1 MDTPLERL
9 EQWVTEVAELTKPDQ
24 IRWCTGDSD
33 EYAELVDMLVEQ
45 GTVVRLNEERK
56 PNSIYLRTDPG
67 DVARVEESTY
77 ICSET
82 EAGPLNNWIHPR
94 DMKATMWP
102 LFDGCMKGRTMYV
115 APFSMGSLDATHPI
129 FGVELTDSPY
139 VVLSLHIMTRMGTA
153 VLDEITRRDE
163 RFTRCLHSV
172 GMPLDEDD
180 EDVAWPCNETKYI
193 SHFTDENAVWSFGSG
208 YGGNSL
214 LNKKC
219 LALRIASVLAR
230 DEGWLAEHMLLLKL
244 TSPEGKSYYICAAFP
259 SACGKTNLAMLQPT
273 VPGWKAETLGDDVA
287 WLRFGPDGRL
297 YAINPENGFFG
308 VAPGTGHK
316 TNPNAMATIEKGN
329 SIFTNVALT
338 DDGDVWWE
346 GLTKQAPE
354 HLIDWRGRDWTAEDG
369 PVGGRPSE
377 PAAHPNSRFTT
388 PISQCPILA
397 EEYELPDGVPVDIII
412 FGGRRQNTIPLVNQ
426 SFSWEHGV
434 FLGATMSSE
443 TTPAAKGAVGV
454 VRRDPMAMRPF
465 IGYHVTDYLDHWI
478 DMGRKHDPEKM
489 PKIFYVNW
497 FRKDADGNFLW
508 PGFGEN
514 SRVLKWMID
523 RIEGRVEAIETP
535 IGWLPDPA
543 DIDTEG
549 LDLAPEVV
557 AEVAR
562 FAANEWNDEYPRLV
576 EWLESMGRRLPEE
589 LKEELNRLGTALGA

>member
-94 DMKATMWP
+94 DMKATMRP

-346 GLTKQAPE
+346 CLTKQAPE
-354 HLIDWRGRDWTAEDG
+354 HLIDWRGRDWTAENG
-369 PVGGRPSE
+369 PVGGV
-377 PAAHPNSRFTT
+377 PANPPHTRTAASPRRSRSARSSPRST
-388 PISQCPILA
+388 SCPTA
-397 EEYELPDGVPVDIII
+397 CRSTSSSSVAA
-412 FGGRRQNTIPLVNQ
+412 GRTRFRWST
-426 SFSWEHGV
+426 SHSRGSTGSSW
-434 FLGATMSSE
+434 
-443 TTPAAKGAVGV
+443 
-454 VRRDPMAMRPF
+454 
-465 IGYHVTDYLDHWI
+465 
-478 DMGRKHDPEKM
+478 
-489 PKIFYVNW
+489 
-497 FRKDADGNFLW
+497 
-508 PGFGEN
+508 
-514 SRVLKWMID
+514 
-523 RIEGRVEAIETP
+523 
-535 IGWLPDPA
+535 
-543 DIDTEG
+543 
-549 LDLAPEVV
+549 AP
-557 AEVAR
+557 R
-562 FAANEWNDEYPRLV
+562 
-576 EWLESMGRRLPEE
+576 
-589 LKEELNRLGTALGA
+589 

>member
-94 DMKATMWP
+94 DMKATMRP

-443 TTPAAKGAVGV
+443 TTAAAKGAVGV

-497 FRKDADGNFLW
+497 FRKDADGHFLW

>member
-94 DMKATMWP
+94 DMKATMRP

-443 TTPAAKGAVGV
+443 TTAAAKGAVGV

-465 IGYHVTDYLDHWI
+465 IGYHVADYLDHWI

-497 FRKDADGNFLW
+497 FRKDADGHFLW

>member
-94 DMKATMWP
+94 DMKATMRP

-230 DEGWLAEHMLLLKL
+230 NEGWLAEHMLLLKL

-316 TNPNAMATIEKGN
+316 TNPNAMATM
-329 SIFTNVALT
+329 ALT

-443 TTPAAKGAVGV
+443 TTAAAKGAVGV

-497 FRKDADGNFLW
+497 FRKDADGHFLW

-589 LKEELNRLGTALGA
+589 LEEELNRLGTALGA

>member
-94 DMKATMWP
+94 DMKATMRP

-443 TTPAAKGAVGV
+443 TTAAAKGAVGV

>member
-94 DMKATMWP
+94 DMKATMRP

-230 DEGWLAEHMLLLKL
+230 NEGWLAEHMLLLKL

-443 TTPAAKGAVGV
+443 TTAAAKGAVGV

-589 LKEELNRLGTALGA
+589 LEEELNRLGTALGA

>member
-94 DMKATMWP
+94 DMKATMRP

-316 TNPNAMATIEKGN
+316 TNPNAMATM
-329 SIFTNVALT
+329 ALT

-443 TTPAAKGAVGV
+443 TTAAAKGAVGV

-497 FRKDADGNFLW
+497 FRKDADGHFLW

-589 LKEELNRLGTALGA
+589 LEEELNRLGTALGA